1 MAGIS
6 DTSPEAARVLREVYR
21 RMPPAKKWLLLGEM
35 YQDGRALHAAG
46 VRLRHPGATPADVR
60 RHWLA
65 VTVGPAPDPDPD
77 KPVVERPMQ
86 NLSGLREVLAVL
98 TRLGIPYALGG
109 SMASSVY
116 GVPRNTRDADV
127 TAEPFPG
134 KEAQLVA
141 SFGGDYYLSEQ
152 AVRQAVL
159 FRSSFNVINTATGFK
174 VDVFVRKDRPFE
186 QSAMSR
192 RVPVE
197 LPDAPGQPLVLHA
210 PEDVILFKLAW
221 FRLGNEAS
229 GQQLKDV
236 VGVLQVQSGRLDDA
250 YLDRWAA
257 DLGVAIRGRRGG
269 ENPCSGTASGSGA
282 FDSASPAWPPAA
294 CCCFA
299 APANGG

>member
-1 MAGIS
+1 MAGLS

-21 RMPPAKKWLLLGEM
+21 RMPLARKWLLLGQM

-46 VRLRHPGATPADVR
+46 FRLRHPAATPGEIR

-65 VTVGPAPDPDPD
+65 LTCDLAPDA
-77 KPVVERPMQ
+77 KPAGTVAERPMQ
-86 NLSGLREVLAVL
+86 NLHELREVLAVL

-116 GVPRNTRDADV
+116 GVPRSTRDAGITV
-127 TAEPFPG
+127 EPFPG

-141 SFGGDYYLSEQ
+141 AFGEDYYITEP

-159 FRSSFNVINTATGFK
+159 LRSSFNIINTAAGFK
-174 VDVFVRKDRPFE
+174 VDVFVRKNRPFE
-186 QSAMSR
+186 QAAMSR

-197 LPDAPGQPLVLHA
+197 LPDDPGQPVVLHT

-221 FRLGNEAS
+221 CRLGNQAS
-229 GQQLKDV
+229 EQQFKDV
-236 VGVLQVQSGRLDDA
+236 LGVLQVQADRLDDA

-257 DLGVAIRGRRGG
+257 DLGVTDLLRRAR
-269 ENPCSGTASGSGA
+269 EESQA
-282 FDSASPAWPPAA
+282 
-294 CCCFA
+294 
-299 APANGG
+299 